1 MGRGDRVTHTLPRL
15 VAEFSTEDTLALA
28 AEAVHAAN
36 ENHRVMF
43 HATISASDTALT
55 LLLRVAC
62 SYC

>member
-36 ENHRVMF
+36 ENHRV
-43 HATISASDTALT
+43 IVT
-55 LLLRVAC
+55 LMLSHVPIRLC
-62 SYC
+62 

>member
-43 HATISASDTALT
+43 CTNVIAHTACT
-55 LLLRVAC
+55 
-62 SYC
+62 S

>member
-43 HATISASDTALT
+43 CTTTTSYRKCTYTSADSESA
-55 LLLRVAC
+55 
-62 SYC
+62 